1 MEVNISPDKHE
12 RAYIEMDD
20 TQGKLVANFNL
31 DFSSNGNKDLS
42 LNTFVEL
49 PFTIKVK
56 SDLLTINWGELN
68 IYKLEQIKNELNIT
82 EEELIAMIGN
92 LFNTYVIKFVKTYSK
107 NLALPAILSLL
118 TGIKFKNFKLETHE
132 GYLLVSIAVNL
143 D

>member
-1 MEVNISPDKHE
+1 
-12 RAYIEMDD
+12 MDD

-92 LFNTYVIKFVKTYSK
+92 LFNTIEIIISK
-107 NLALPAILSLL
+107 CN
-118 TGIKFKNFKLETHE
+118 
-132 GYLLVSIAVNL
+132 V
-143 D
+143 